1 MKQHLCDSSRLRRK
15 ISIANEF
22 KQFKRGPSR
31 MYQYHVQLTPV
42 GIERKRAKAVQHP
55 DIYSSTCNIC
65 DAMKLRFAYFAYT
78 FVNVAMC
85 WHI

>member
-1 MKQHLCDSSRLRRK
+1 
-15 ISIANEF
+15 
-22 KQFKRGPSR
+22 